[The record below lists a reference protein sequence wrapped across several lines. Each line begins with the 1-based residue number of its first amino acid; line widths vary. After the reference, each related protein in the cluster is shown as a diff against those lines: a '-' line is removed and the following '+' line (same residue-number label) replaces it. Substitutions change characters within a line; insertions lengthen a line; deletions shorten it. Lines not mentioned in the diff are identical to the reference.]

1 MIVNNFSKKFSDYS
15 LKRKINAGSVT
26 YLFKLKD
33 GRLCVCTH
41 EKKLKIYKF
50 EDNNFIEQIVIN
62 NYTHSIS
69 KIIQLKNGLIV
80 YPSEEDNI
88 IIIELSENSYK
99 IKQKIE
105 LNKQIFKNIQSIN
118 KIIELKDERIVALI
132 NDFSRDKICFLKFN
146 GKSYEFNTYIQINSN
161 HILSLEIEEIPK
173 LNQISFFSNQSLSFY
188 DLTTY
193 ELRKK
198 MNNVEGF
205 EWTNSL
211 ILFNDDYLILG
222 SIYASCNEGSKNIY
236 LVKCSTYELIDSF
249 QSDECDFMFCTS
261 IKILN
266 NKSIL
271 FGFHMYDGF
280 TSYIQIK
287 VENEKINLICI
298 KRLSDKEFDGEI
310 CGIEEFENIIVTGD
324 RGGFLYVYQ

>member
-1 MIVNNFSKKFSDYS
+1 MIVNNFSKKFSDYT

-41 EKKLKIYKF
+41 EKTLKIYKF

-62 NYTHSIS
+62 NYTDSIS

-88 IIIELSENSYK
+88 NMIELSENSYK

-105 LNKQIFKNIQSIN
+105 LNKQIFKKIQSIK

-132 NDFSRDKICFLKFN
+132 NDFKHDKICFLKFN
-146 GKSYEFNTYIQINSN
+146 GKSYEFNTYIQINGKQ
-161 HILSLEIEEIPK
+161 ILSLEIEEIPK
-173 LNQISFFSNQSLSFY
+173 LNQISFFSNKSLSFY

-193 ELRKK
+193 ELREE

-298 KRLSDKEFDGEI
+298 TRLSDKDFDREI